1 MLGKYLLMINK
12 EFDHIVI
19 GAGIVGISIGLAILE
34 ISPKKKVLILDKESK
49 PGVHASGRN
58 SGVLHAGFYYSPDS
72 LKAKFCRLGNLE
84 LKNFC
89 KENEIPILETGKVV
103 VCQTKSDITRLEE
116 LYRRGIANGVDIEIL
131 DSADLDI
138 IEPAATTIEKFI
150 WSPTTAV
157 GHPKL
162 VIAKLAEKFVKNG
175 GKFEFNCT
183 VKLVSTKDEILIE
196 TNHSSYSANSIVNS
210 AGAYAAD
217 LAKQVNVGNQ
227 YACLPFLGAYKKS
240 KLIESNPKRLV
251 YPVPNPVNPFLG
263 VHTTNTINNEIKIGP
278 TAFPVIGKEQ
288 YKISDGFSRSEFIEF
303 YKAAKALFQSNSL
316 DLMGLAKDEFVKLF
330 TKPLLNRTS
339 RLANSLYSNKQW
351 SKHPAGIRAQII
363 NLETKTIEMDY
374 IIQSDKNV
382 VHILNAVSPGWTS
395 ALPFTRWV
403 VENQPLLR

>member
-1 MLGKYLLMINK
+1 MLGRYLLVINK

-19 GAGIVGISIGLAILE
+19 GAGIVGISLGLAILE
-34 ISPKKKVLILDKESK
+34 RNQNKKVLIIDKEPE
-49 PGVHASGRN
+49 PGIHASGRN

-103 VCQTKSDITRLEE
+103 VCQTKSDVTRLEE
-116 LYRRGIANGVDIEIL
+116 LYRRGIANGVDIELL
-131 DSADLDI
+131 DSTDLNK
-138 IEPAATTIEKFI
+138 IEPAATTIDKFI

-157 GHPKL
+157 GNPKV
-162 VIAKLAEKFVKNG
+162 VITKLAEKFVKNG
-175 GKFEFNCT
+175 GKFQFNCT
-183 VKLVSTKDEILIE
+183 AQLVSTKDEILIE
-196 TNHSSYSANSIVNS
+196 TNHGTYSAVSMINS

-227 YACLPFLGAYKKS
+227 YVCLPFLGAYKKS
-240 KLIESNPKRLV
+240 KLVDSNPKRLV

-263 VHTTNTINNEIKIGP
+263 VHTTNTLNGEIKIGP

-288 YKISDGFSRSEFIEF
+288 YRFRNGFSSNEFKEF
-303 YKAAKALFQSNSL
+303 LKASKSLINSDSVEL
-316 DLMGLAKDEFVKLF
+316 LGLAREEFMKLY
-330 TKPLLNRTS
+330 TRPLLKRTEKLS
-339 RLANSLYSNKQW
+339 SSLTRNKNWQ
-351 SKHPAGIRAQII
+351 KHPAGIRAQII
-363 NLETKTIEMDY
+363 NTETNAIEMDY
-374 IIQSDKNV
+374 IVESQKNV

-395 ALPFTRWV
+395 AIPFTRWV

>member
-1 MLGKYLLMINK
+1 VINK

-34 ISPKKKVLILDKESK
+34 RNPNKKVLIIDKEPE
-49 PGVHASGRN
+49 PGIHASGRN

-103 VCQTKSDITRLEE
+103 VCQTKSDVKRLEE

-131 DSADLDI
+131 DSTDLNK
-138 IEPAATTIEKFI
+138 IEPAAITIDKFI

-157 GHPKL
+157 GNPKL
-162 VIAKLAEKFVKNG
+162 VIAKLAEKFVKSG
-175 GKFEFNCT
+175 GKFQFNCA

-196 TNHSSYSANSIVNS
+196 TNHGSYSAASIVNS

-217 LAKQVNVGNQ
+217 LAKQVNVGNE
-227 YACLPFLGAYKKS
+227 YVCLPFLGAYKKS
-240 KLIESNPKRLV
+240 KLVDSNPKRLV

-263 VHTTNTINNEIKIGP
+263 VHTTNTLNGEIKIGP
-278 TAFPVIGKEQ
+278 TAFLVIGKEQ
-288 YKISDGFSRSEFIEF
+288 YKLGNGFRRSEFLEF
-303 YKAAKALFQSNSL
+303 YKASKALLKSDSV
-316 DLMGLAKDEFVKLF
+316 DLIGLTKEEFKKLF
-330 TKPLLNRTS
+330 TKPLLQRTKKLS
-339 RLANSLYSNKQW
+339 SSLSLNKEW
-351 SKHPAGIRAQII
+351 SKYPAGIRAQII
-363 NLETKTIEMDY
+363 NTENNTIEMDY
-374 IIQSDKNV
+374 IIESQKNV
-382 VHILNAVSPGWTS
+382 IHILNAVSPGWTS
-395 ALPFTRWV
+395 AIPFTRWV